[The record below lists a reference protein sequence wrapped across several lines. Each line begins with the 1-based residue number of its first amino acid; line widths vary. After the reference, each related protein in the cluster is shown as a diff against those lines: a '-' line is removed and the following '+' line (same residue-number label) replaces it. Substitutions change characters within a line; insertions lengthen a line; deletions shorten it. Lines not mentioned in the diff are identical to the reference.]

1 MTEEEILEKHYGQW
15 GAMRRRYLYEVC
27 PEEWQRMLVEET
39 LDPYLME
46 IQETYAEQAETMAEA
61 LLAQEGVT
69 EELKQKDSAEWTG
82 RYNNVLAEVR
92 EILRY
97 ELMPPFVEEP
107 EIKVE
112 IEVRPNGRYLDP
124 ITAAYQE
131 ALDES
136 LAERE
141 NE

>member
-27 PEEWQRMLVEET
+27 PEEWQRMLIEET
-39 LDPYLME
+39 LDPYLTE
-46 IQETYAEQAETMAEA
+46 IQQTYAEQAETMTEA
-61 LLAQEGVT
+61 LLVQEGVT
-69 EELKQKDSAEWTG
+69 ETLKQRDAAEWTG

-97 ELMPPFVEEP
+97 ELMPPFPEEP
-107 EIKVE
+107 EIEVE
-112 IEVRPNGRYLDP
+112 IRVKPNSQYLDP

-136 LAERE
+136 LAERA